1 MSRKR
6 RSDAKL
12 HALPEPVKEQL
23 IRWLTEEN
31 VSYEK
36 AKERLEMDFNVRVS
50 VGALCD
56 FYATECYLQ
65 TSASAQEFVTR
76 VEAEVRADG
85 RAYDAATLA
94 LIRQRAYLLARTQ
107 GASVND
113 LATLAGI
120 IGDTARLELRQ
131 RELTL
136 SLDKFRHQVK
146 SDIEKGLDALH
157 AEIKGHADA
166 LQLFERMKAIV
177 MHSVEGTS

>member
-31 VSYEK
+31 VSYET

-76 VEAEVRADG
+76 VEAEVKADG
-85 RAYDAATLA
+85 RAYDAATMKLV
-94 LIRQRAYLLARTQ
+94 RQRAYMLARTQ
-107 GASVND
+107 GASVKD

-120 IGDTARLELRQ
+120 IGDAAKLELKAQEVAIAGR
-131 RELTL
+131 RLAL
-136 SLDKFRHQVK
+136 L
-146 SDIEKGLDALH
+146 EKKA
-157 AEIKGHADA
+157 AQADA
-166 LQLFERMKAIV
+166 AKGVADDETLTDEQRTAKLRQIFRMA
-177 MHSVEGTS
+177 

>member
-36 AKERLEMDFNVRVS
+36 AKERLWMDFNVRVS
-50 VGALCD
+50 IGALCD

-76 VEAEVRADG
+76 IEGAAKADG
-85 RAYDAATLA
+85 RAYDQATMSLV
-94 LIRQRAYLLARTQ
+94 RQRAYMLARTQ
-107 GASVND
+107 GADVGD

-120 IGDTARLELRQ
+120 IGDAAKLELKAQEVAIAGR
-131 RELTL
+131 R
-136 SLDKFRHQVK
+136 
-146 SDIEKGLDALH
+146 IALLERK
-157 AEIKGHADA
+157 AEQADA
-166 LQLFERMKAIV
+166 ARGVAEDESLTDEQRTQRLRQIFRMA
-177 MHSVEGTS
+177 

>member
-36 AKERLEMDFNVRVS
+36 AKERLWMDFNVRVS
-50 VGALCD
+50 IGALCD

-76 VEAEVRADG
+76 IEGAAKADG
-85 RAYDAATLA
+85 RAYDQATMSLV
-94 LIRQRAYLLARTQ
+94 RQRAYMLARTQ
-107 GASVND
+107 GADVGD

-120 IGDTARLELRQ
+120 IGDAARLELKQ
-131 RELTL
+131 RELAL
-136 SLDKFRHQVK
+136 NLEKFRHQVK
-146 SDIEKGLDALH
+146 TDIEKGLDALH
-157 AEIKGHADA
+157 AEIKGNAEA
-166 LQLFERMKAIV
+166 LQLFERMKGIV
-177 MHSVEGTS
+177 MKSVEGAS